1 MALINNG
8 QILGSGSTDLILNT
22 RGKIYVKVGDR
33 FYELDFKNEGN
44 NRGSSIINNTTIN
57 NPEQDLS
64 PYVTKKYLKAALG
77 EYVTKRNWEDIMQT
91 KDALEN
97 AKLEGFTE
105 SITPITV
112 NTMQMVV
119 GTQNL
124 QFDFIASLT
133 DDTVVSPGLYINE
146 SGQLVCPKGFIKH
159 YTLFG
164 PKSVKPETDIRYYAR
179 WTINGDN
186 GGDYALL
193 DLNEED
199 KPYYVYLRVPTTGF
213 ESFTDD
219 YVAEHINEDPKGG
232 YSGNWFVSTQS
243 YAIDEVEG
251 CAYLLVA
258 LVTGSNAGG
267 RSIGYLNGFTEI
279 LPGQITAYVFKTA
292 DGNQYLDFL
301 NNKFRIGNNDQYIDW
316 NGENLNIKGSL
327 SVIGGDLKD
336 TLDNLQSQIDDE
348 IQCWFSTDSGIKQHI
363 PLPNKDNKTA
373 NPNWPANKPDW
384 VNKDHIGD
392 LYYVVEDNS
401 STQSINEQGQAYR
414 YIKDGDLYYWTRI
427 VDNSISLA
435 LYNAYLAQ
443 QTANNAQNILNDIAN
458 DNVITIQE
466 HGQLRELLNS
476 VLAQCEQTIASADPY
491 KDIQT
496 VTAAISDLNTK
507 KDTLSIIVNDILN
520 QTDTY
525 TISEEYREAW
535 NNVFEA
541 LKNLSAEIAKKSNDK
556 IVEAQKTANEA
567 KNKFSE
573 WADDRVISPL
583 EVSSIETELNFI
595 NNDYLDQVNKR
606 DTFGLSDTNEW
617 KAYDLA
623 YTNYKNS
630 LQLVLDWW
638 NNVADKTS
646 TYPIPD
652 DFNTNLN
659 SYYETRLAFIKIA
672 LNASL
677 ITDVDYIKE
686 ALKGRTDVTGG
697 LVLTGL
703 IELGFGLADPN
714 NENYY
719 DSFRVMSG
727 INGILGQKDGS
738 ENYTYTDPAIWFGG
752 DMLDRENEL
761 DLSKPEVFELLIK
774 DNNEKYY
781 KYKKGQNEPIEANIY
796 KWKRKSDGSIYYSL
810 TESGQPFVNSP
821 YADFPLQSISPQP
834 FGNKYSF
841 DKFVELI
848 LDPIEFK
855 NSSGNTL
862 LLQGTI
868 QAYRVEQTSGE
879 YIVYNIKNKTTEI
892 LSGDFHKCIVSSH
905 EQSSSNNA
913 INLTGSNIFV
923 YSLKGLAK
931 GVFFNIGNTNY
942 YIECNPT
949 PQNITGFLNITG
961 GTSYPIVNV
970 YERQDSETFPLY
982 PWKYDNTYIYTLT
995 DYTEKPDGV
1004 YLLSNN
1010 NIVQYAENYTVAGHF
1025 DNLAKSMFRMDGSGY
1040 LADGNI
1046 SWNTDGKITMNE
1058 IDVKSGNVGPLVIES
1073 SETESGKVESS
1084 VKVKSGNINILNI
1097 TNDSVSINGTL
1108 ETKSDWGDRFA
1119 ITISDP
1125 LDVQIFSVSAQSLS
1139 TDNIPTYVSRS
1150 KDEALVY
1157 WKGPMLG
1164 GTVTIPKNAWYPI
1177 LEPQY
1182 VSMYSTYTITNF
1194 ELKYNISRISKPIT
1208 MHIYAARIKETDG
1221 KEIIDGNNKVELYTR
1236 TWSIES
1242 TKGSIILG
1250 NLDNN
1255 SFSILPYGLEAG
1267 KWGVYLYLE
1276 QGGQVKSGVASD
1288 SWIRFWATTNNKAKI
1303 ILDNNS
1309 DPKPGTFIG
1318 SNGISSIFGKNT
1330 KFQWIVPNV
1339 KNTDSEPIDSRNTG
1353 GIFYVE
1359 VPFNEKQDKTVGLR
1373 VVGCKGVDGSAQT
1386 PGIQFS
1392 VDGTWHGIYC
1402 ASDGSLR
1409 WKEN

>member
-105 SITPITV
+105 SVTPITV

-124 QFDFIASLT
+124 QFDFITSLK
-133 DDTVVSPGLYINE
+133 DATVVSPGLYINE
-146 SGQLVCPKGFIKH
+146 SGQLVCPRGFIKH

-164 PKSVKPETDIRYYAR
+164 PQSIKPETNIEYYAR
-179 WTINGDN
+179 WAINGDDS
-186 GGDYALL
+186 GDYTLL
-193 DLNEED
+193 DLEEKD
-199 KPYYVYLRVPTTGF
+199 KPYYVYLRVNTTGYKDI
-213 ESFTDD
+213 TDD
-219 YVAEHINEDPKGG
+219 DVTQNLVDDPKGKNT
-232 YSGNWFVSTQS
+232 GNWFASTQS

-251 CAYLLVA
+251 YAYLLVA
-258 LVTGSNAGG
+258 LITGSNSGG

-392 LYYVVEDNS
+392 LYYVVEDDS
-401 STQSINEQGQAYR
+401 STQDINEQGQAYR
-414 YIKDGDLYYWTRI
+414 YIKDGNLYYWTRI

-476 VLAQCEQTIASADPY
+476 ILAQCEQTIASADPY
-491 KDIQT
+491 KNIQSVAT
-496 VTAAISDLNTK
+496 AISNLNTK
-507 KDTLSIIVNDILN
+507 KDTLNTIVNEILN

-541 LKNLSAEIAKKSNDK
+541 LKNLSTEIAKELNN
-556 IVEAQKTANEA
+556 Q
-567 KNKFSE
+567 
-573 WADDRVISPL
+573 IS
-583 EVSSIETELNFI
+583 EVS
-595 NNDYLDQVNKR
+595 
-606 DTFGLSDTNEW
+606 
-617 KAYDLA
+617 
-623 YTNYKNS
+623 
-630 LQLVLDWW
+630 
-638 NNVADKTS
+638 
-646 TYPIPD
+646 
-652 DFNTNLN
+652 
-659 SYYETRLAFIKIA
+659 
-672 LNASL
+672 
-677 ITDVDYIKE
+677 YIKE

-703 IELGFGLADPN
+703 IELGFGLAKPDD
-714 NENYY
+714 ENYY

-727 INGILGQKDGS
+727 INGILGQKDGGKD
-738 ENYTYTDPAIWFGG
+738 YTYTDPAVWFGG
-752 DMLDRENEL
+752 DMLDLEDEKNW
-761 DLSKPEVFELLIK
+761 SKPEVYELLIK

-781 KYKKGQNEPIEANIY
+781 KYIKGQDEPIETYLY
-796 KWKRKSDGSIYYSL
+796 KWKRKNDGSLYYSL

-821 YADFPLQSISPQP
+821 YTDSPLQPISQQP
-834 FGNKYSF
+834 SGNKYPF
-841 DKFVELI
+841 DKFIELM
-848 LDPIEFK
+848 LDPIEFEY
-855 NSSGNTL
+855 SSGNTL

-923 YSLKGLAK
+923 YSLNGLAK

-949 PQNITGFLNITG
+949 PKNITGFLYITG
-961 GTSYPIVNV
+961 GASYPVVNV
-970 YERQDSETFPLY
+970 YERQDFETFPLY
-982 PWKYDNTYIYTLT
+982 QWKYNNAYIYTLT
-995 DYTEKPDGV
+995 DYTKKPDSV

-1025 DNLAKSMFRMDGSGY
+1025 NNLAKSMFRMNGSGY

-1046 SWNTDGKITMNE
+1046 SWDTDGKLIFGKGTMM
-1058 IDVKSGNVGPLVIES
+1058 IDPDGAVDLGYLHSDENSFWIG
-1073 SETESGKVESS
+1073 TENNKMLKVTANTCE
-1084 VKVKSGNINILNI
+1084 
-1097 TNDSVSINGTL
+1097 INGSL
-1108 ETKSDWGDRFA
+1108 HAKAKDYYSGSFVSVEDSSG
-1119 ITISDP
+1119 TIIAD
-1125 LDVQIFSVSAQSLS
+1125 IGSAPLS
-1139 TDNIPTYVSRS
+1139 TAAIPTYLRQEESLEMFYKKGSIMWGKVSIPS
-1150 KDEALVY
+1150 NWEYQIIDWYKCFVDGEIYKLKD
-1157 WKGPMLG
+1157 
-1164 GTVTIPKNAWYPI
+1164 
-1177 LEPQY
+1177 
-1182 VSMYSTYTITNF
+1182 F
-1194 ELKYNISRISKPIT
+1194 NIHYEFCRVSKPIT
-1208 MHIYAARIKETDG
+1208 LEIVLRNREAFSSNNNDRPLFSATFNISKENQKGDITINNLISEIKEG
-1221 KEIIDGNNKVELYTR
+1221 IQM
-1236 TWSIES
+1236 ES
-1242 TKGSIILG
+1242 FHEYSLIMKLS
-1250 NLDNN
+1250 
-1255 SFSILPYGLEAG
+1255 P
-1267 KWGVYLYLE
+1267 
-1276 QGGQVKSGVASD
+1276 GQVQSSAASD
-1288 SWIRFWATTNNKAKI
+1288 SWILIQRGAYEVEITRTSAQIQK
-1303 ILDNNS
+1303 
-1309 DPKPGTFIG
+1309 GTFIRP
-1318 SNGISSIFGKNT
+1318 NGISSVFGKNS
-1330 KFQWIVPNV
+1330 KFQWLGAMSNQYKDYRDQGGTFIISLPAIEGGDNANEIIGLEITGYMNSSATRPN
-1339 KNTDSEPIDSRNTG
+1339 DSN
-1353 GIFYVE
+1353 
-1359 VPFNEKQDKTVGLR
+1359 
-1373 VVGCKGVDGSAQT
+1373 T
-1386 PGIQFS
+1386 PGMRINLGGGWYKLKF
-1392 VDGTWHGIYC
+1392 DDNGI
-1402 ASDGSLR
+1402 LR
-1409 WKEN
+1409 KA